1 MSEKSMSETDVVATL
16 TGFLHTNGS
25 LISAGITTRQIGPDS
40 FPGKRW
46 KVLFTTGNHS
56 ETDITITK
64 ETFISIPIRGRNYP
78 EWNQKFERISAHE
91 NEVDTRQRE
100 WSTDQIF
107 PSSYS
112 WKLAFFFAITLRWVI
127 KKPRMVDAWDKI
139 SAKILK
145 DMQPGGCDWAQIC
158 TVIFLKVLHGWLLWR
173 KESNRSQDNEG

>member
-16 TGFLHTNGS
+16 TGFLHTNSS
-25 LISAGITTRQIGPDS
+25 LFSAGITTRQIGPDS

-91 NEVDTRQRE
+91 NEVDTRQRRAVNRPNFAVLLFME
-100 WSTDQIF
+100 IGIF
-107 PSSYS
+107 FRYNNPLGHQKTAYG
-112 WKLAFFFAITLRWVI
+112 RC
-127 KKPRMVDAWDKI
+127 MG
-139 SAKILK
+139 
-145 DMQPGGCDWAQIC
+145 Q
-158 TVIFLKVLHGWLLWR
+158 
-173 KESNRSQDNEG
+173 N